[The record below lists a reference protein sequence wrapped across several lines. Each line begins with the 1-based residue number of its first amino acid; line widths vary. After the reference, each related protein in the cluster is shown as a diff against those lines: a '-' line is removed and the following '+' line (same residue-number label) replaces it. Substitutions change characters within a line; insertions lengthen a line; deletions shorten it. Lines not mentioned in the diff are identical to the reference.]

1 MKIFFCYIIIA
12 VSVFANQRVYFE
24 EGNTRSR
31 QINFA
36 SILNETEFPFHP
48 SKQEIQDAKIKG
60 AMADINILVVDEA
73 KNPVENAKVSISFKM
88 DSLGYT
94 GVPNNNFT
102 ALTDSKGKV
111 HASEKCDGEIVLD
124 VAKKDWYYSG
134 LTTMLFFNS
143 KKNYSLQNGKWQ
155 PYGLTYTIV
164 LRPIKKQIP
173 MCQPRRGRFSCDF
186 PKPGTPIGLDLM
198 ACDWVAP
205 YGKGEAADLLLMYS
219 ITDGDD
225 EKTEKL
231 EISFPN
237 KGDGLYR
244 KTRFKGSWYSTD
256 YNASTDSG
264 DYKPTL
270 EFHRKVKYKLITSGW
285 GKGEKEEIVVSQK
298 AFSDDEFLVLRT
310 RTKLDENGDVSSC
323 HYSKIIGPIQF
334 IGGKLSFQWFM
345 NPTPND
351 TNLEEDPNRR
361 LDLSDLKEMERL
373 RIEKARREEAVSDV
387 VSGFVAA
394 VKAGRRDEAM
404 SFCFSRTQLAMQ
416 DITQWLDRNIPLFA
430 GGEMD
435 AEAEPKPF
443 VAKYSAIVPV
453 RYWRPDAPETFDI
466 RPVCVG
472 HVWGKWHVLPDFEN
486 WQNRHNPVTQGMMM
500 EFERLTP
507 LFEEYRRERMN
518 LPKPPPPAVDPD
530 AEARRKAE
538 EARQAAEKEVERK
551 AAVDPPEGAAVTKTL
566 SGFLDALKAGR
577 REEALSFWMPTDAGQ
592 KERIGL
598 WLDKALPFFKTGE
611 AELVAAGKVFAM
623 DGVAVTAIR
632 KWRKADPE
640 IYGIEIACMVRR
652 DGKWRLITNFED
664 FRDRINK
671 LDNDTLNVFNKLE
684 QYYWDYKR
692 EHVEIVRKRKNARFY

>member
-1 MKIFFCYIIIA
+1 MKLSVILFVLLGCFVICDEIRYKETWHWGRVEIDYGQPLENMAFPYHPSQEEYNKAITDGA
-12 VSVFANQRVYFE
+12 KVAFKVSVVDGQDKIIEDATVIGYLKGNPFGDGKDNQVFRIKTDTNGYTQIMGKSSGQAN
-24 EGNTRSR
+24 
-31 QINFA
+31 
-36 SILNETEFPFHP
+36 FHVRKDGWYD
-48 SKQEIQDAKIKG
+48 SSEWH
-60 AMADINILVVDEA
+60 LL
-73 KNPVENAKVSISFKM
+73 FY
-88 DSLGYT
+88 SLGN
-94 GVPNNNFT
+94 V
-102 ALTDSKGKV
+102 
-111 HASEKCDGEIVLD
+111 
-124 VAKKDWYYSG
+124 
-134 LTTMLFFNS
+134 
-143 KKNYSLQNGKWQ
+143 SLWDGKWQ
-155 PYGLTYTIV
+155 PYGLTHTIV

-173 MCQPRRGRFSCDF
+173 MCNSDGTFTCKI

-219 ITDGDD
+219 ITDGDN

-244 KTRFKGSWYSTD
+244 KSCFRESLYRTD

-435 AEAEPKPF
+435 AEAGPKPF
-443 VAKYSAIVPV
+443 VAKYSSIVPV

-486 WQNRHNPVTQGMMM
+486 WRNRHNPVTQGMMM

-518 LPKPPPPAVDPD
+518 LPKPPPPAADPD

-538 EARQAAEKEVERK
+538 EARQAAEKEAERK
-551 AAVDPPEGAAVTKTL
+551 AAVDPPESAAVTKTL

-577 REEALSFWMPTDAGQ
+577 REEALSFWMPADAGQ
-592 KERIGL
+592 KERIGM
-598 WLDKALPFFKTGE
+598 WLDKAIPFFKTGE
-611 AELVAAGKVFAM
+611 VELVAAGKVFAK
-623 DGVAVTAIR
+623 DGVAITAIR
-632 KWRKADPE
+632 KWRKTDPE
-640 IYGIEIACMVRR
+640 LYNIEIACMVHR
-652 DGKWRLITNFED
+652 DGEWRLITNFED
-664 FRDRINK
+664 FRDRDNK
-671 LDNDTLNVFNKLE
+671 LDDGTLKIFDMLNS
-684 QYYWDYKR
+684 YYWD
-692 EHVEIVRKRKNARFY
+692 

>member
-1 MKIFFCYIIIA
+1 MSFEVNVVNEQGLPIEKATVVGCLEM
-12 VSVFANQRVYFE
+12 NVYE
-24 EGNTRSR
+24 LKYNVVKKDTDGYGHV
-31 QINFA
+31 QINGRC
-36 SILNETEFPFHP
+36 
-48 SKQEIQDAKIKG
+48 DG
-60 AMADINILVVDEA
+60 
-73 KNPVENAKVSISFKM
+73 KVRFYVMKEGWYTSSNWDLLFY
-88 DSLGYT
+88 SLGN
-94 GVPNNNFT
+94 VS
-102 ALTDSKGKV
+102 L
-111 HASEKCDGEIVLD
+111 LD
-124 VAKKDWYYSG
+124 
-134 LTTMLFFNS
+134 
-143 KKNYSLQNGKWQ
+143 GKWQ
-155 PYGLTYTIV
+155 PYGLTHTIV

-173 MCQPRRGRFSCDF
+173 MCQPRGHFSCDF
-186 PKPGTPIGLDLM
+186 PKPGMPIGLDLM

-205 YGKGEAADLLLMYS
+205 YGKGETADLLLLYS
-219 ITDGDD
+219 IADGDD
-225 EKTEKL
+225 RKSEKL

-244 KTRFKGSWYSTD
+244 KPRFRGSWYSTD
-256 YNASTDSG
+256 YNASTDNE

-285 GKGEKEEIVVSQK
+285 GKGEKDEIVMSRNM
-298 AFSDDEFLVLRT
+298 FTDNEFIVLRT

-334 IGGKLSFQWFM
+334 IGGRLSFKWFM

-351 TNLEEDPNRR
+351 TNLEEDPNHR
-361 LDLSDLKEMERL
+361 LDLSDLKEMERQ
-373 RIEKARREEAVSDV
+373 RAEKARREEAVSNV

-394 VKAGRRDEAM
+394 VKAGRREEAM
-404 SFCFSRTQLAMQ
+404 SFCFNRTQLAMQ

-443 VAKYSAIVPV
+443 VEKYSAIVPV

-466 RPVCVG
+466 KPVCVG

-486 WQNRHNPVTQGMMM
+486 WQNRHNPVTQGMIM
-500 EFERLTP
+500 EFDRLKP

-518 LPKPPPPAVDPD
+518 LPKPPPPAADPD
-530 AEARRKAE
+530 VEARRKAE
-538 EARQAAEKEVERK
+538 EARQAAEKEAERK

-566 SGFLDALKAGR
+566 SDFLEALKAGR
-577 REEALSFWMPTDAGQ
+577 REEALSFWMPADAGQ
-592 KERIGL
+592 KERIGM
-598 WLDKALPFFKTGE
+598 WLDKAIPFFKTGE
-611 AELVAAGKVFAM
+611 AELVAAGKVFAK
-623 DGVAVTAIR
+623 DGVAITAIR

-684 QYYWDYKR
+684 EYYWDYKR
-692 EHVEIVRKRKNARFY
+692 EHVEIVRKRKNARYR

>member
-1 MKIFFCYIIIA
+1 MSFEVNVVNEQGLPIEKATVVGCLEM
-12 VSVFANQRVYFE
+12 NVYE
-24 EGNTRSR
+24 LKYNVVKKDTDGYGHV
-31 QINFA
+31 QINGRC
-36 SILNETEFPFHP
+36 
-48 SKQEIQDAKIKG
+48 DG
-60 AMADINILVVDEA
+60 
-73 KNPVENAKVSISFKM
+73 KVRFYVMKEGWYTSSNWDLLFY
-88 DSLGYT
+88 SLGN
-94 GVPNNNFT
+94 VS
-102 ALTDSKGKV
+102 L
-111 HASEKCDGEIVLD
+111 LD
-124 VAKKDWYYSG
+124 
-134 LTTMLFFNS
+134 
-143 KKNYSLQNGKWQ
+143 GKWQ
-155 PYGLTYTIV
+155 PYGLTHTIV

-173 MCQPRRGRFSCDF
+173 MCQPRGHFSCDF

-205 YGKGEAADLLLMYS
+205 YGKGETADLLLLYS
-219 ITDGDD
+219 IADSDDG
-225 EKTEKL
+225 KSEKL

-244 KTRFKGSWYSTD
+244 KPRFRGSWYSTD
-256 YNASTDSG
+256 YNASTDNE

-285 GKGEKEEIVVSQK
+285 GKGKKDEIVMSRNM
-298 AFSDDEFLVLRT
+298 FTDNEFIVLRT

-334 IGGKLSFQWFM
+334 IGGRLSFKWFM

-351 TNLEEDPNRR
+351 TNLEEDPNHR

-373 RIEKARREEAVSDV
+373 RIEKARREEAVSNV

-404 SFCFSRTQLAMQ
+404 SFCFNRTQLAKR
-416 DITQWLDRNIPLFA
+416 DVTQWLDRNLPLFA

-443 VAKYSAIVPV
+443 VEKYSAIVPV

-466 RPVCVG
+466 KPVCVG

-486 WQNRHNPVTQGMMM
+486 WQNRHNPVMQGMMM
-500 EFERLTP
+500 EFDRLKP

-518 LPKPPPPAVDPD
+518 LPKPPPPAADPD
-530 AEARRKAE
+530 EEARRKAE
-538 EARQAAEKEVERK
+538 EARQAAEKEAERK

-566 SGFLDALKAGR
+566 SDFLEALKAGR

-592 KERIGL
+592 KERIGM

-611 AELVAAGKVFAM
+611 AELVAAGKVFAK
-623 DGVAVTAIR
+623 DGVAITAIR

-684 QYYWDYKR
+684 EYYWDYKR
-692 EHVEIVRKRKNARFY
+692 EHVEIVRKRKNERFY

>member
-1 MKIFFCYIIIA
+1 MKLA
-12 VSVFANQRVYFE
+12 VILLVLLECFAISGDAQYKETWHWGRVEIDYGQPLDSGHFPYHPSREDYHEALLKGAGVSFE
-24 EGNTRSR
+24 VIVVNEKELPVEKATVVGCLEINDYDLKYNVVKKDTDRFGHV
-31 QINFA
+31 QIN
-36 SILNETEFPFHP
+36 
-48 SKQEIQDAKIKG
+48 G
-60 AMADINILVVDEA
+60 RCGG
-73 KNPVENAKVSISFKM
+73 KVRFYVKKEGWYTSSNWDLLFY
-88 DSLGYT
+88 SLGN
-94 GVPNNNFT
+94 V
-102 ALTDSKGKV
+102 
-111 HASEKCDGEIVLD
+111 
-124 VAKKDWYYSG
+124 
-134 LTTMLFFNS
+134 
-143 KKNYSLQNGKWQ
+143 SLQDGKWQ
-155 PYGLTYTIV
+155 PYGLTHTVV

-173 MCQPRRGRFSCDF
+173 MCRPRGSFACDF

-205 YGKGEAADLLLMYS
+205 YGKGETPDLLLLYS
-219 ITDGDD
+219 IADGDD
-225 EKTEKL
+225 GKSEKL

-244 KTRFKGSWYSTD
+244 KPCFRESLYRTD
-256 YNASTDSG
+256 YDASTDSG

-285 GKGEKEEIVVSQK
+285 GKGEKDEIVMSRNM
-298 AFSDDEFLVLRT
+298 FTDNEFIVLRT

-334 IGGKLSFQWFM
+334 IGGRLSFKWFM

-373 RIEKARREEAVSDV
+373 RIEKARREEAVSNV

-394 VKAGRRDEAM
+394 VKAGRREEAM
-404 SFCFSRTQLAMQ
+404 SFCFNRTQLAMQ

-443 VAKYSAIVPV
+443 VEKYSAIVPV

-466 RPVCVG
+466 KPVCVG

-500 EFERLTP
+500 EFDRLKP

-518 LPKPPPPAVDPD
+518 LPKPPPPAADPD
-530 AEARRKAE
+530 EEARRKAE
-538 EARQAAEKEVERK
+538 EARQAAEKEAERK

-566 SGFLDALKAGR
+566 SDFLEALKAGR

-592 KERIGL
+592 KERIGM

-611 AELVAAGKVFAM
+611 AELVAAGKVFAK
-623 DGVAVTAIR
+623 DGVAITAIR

-692 EHVEIVRKRKNARFY
+692 EHVEIVRKRKNARYR